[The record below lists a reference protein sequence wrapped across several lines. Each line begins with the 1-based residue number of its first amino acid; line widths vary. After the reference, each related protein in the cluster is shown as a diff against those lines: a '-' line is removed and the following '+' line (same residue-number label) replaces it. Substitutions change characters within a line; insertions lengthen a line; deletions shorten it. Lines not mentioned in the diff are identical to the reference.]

1 VGAGRGFAF
10 LIKQCMNFGMLTEDG
25 NAEVHDGGMP
35 VGGEEVVDWR
45 SRNRCEESGGLALE
59 G

>member
-1 VGAGRGFAF
+1 MGAGRGFAF

-25 NAEVHDGGMP
+25 NAE
-35 VGGEEVVDWR
+35 GEEVVDWR